1 MARYDLKCCCLFI
14 VVLMLFST
22 ISPSAN
28 AAEESPILVSE
39 IVEQVG
45 DGLYLTISVY
55 EFQANTRT
63 STLQKSGYAEH
74 ILRDS
79 NYNPLWKYTVSGT
92 FTVNPGVSAVCTAAV
107 GSYEIYNSNWHFNG
121 ASAYTSGNQAIA
133 DAEFYKKILGIKVE
147 TRSCHVVL
155 TCDANGN
162 LS

>member
-1 MARYDLKCCCLFI
+1 MARYDLKRCCLFI

-28 AAEESPILVSE
+28 AAEEPPILVSE
-39 IVEQVG
+39 TVEQVG

-55 EFQANTRT
+55 EHQTKTRS
-63 STLQKSGYAEH
+63 STFQKSGSKVCAAS
-74 ILRDS
+74 DS
-79 NYNPLWKYTVSGT
+79 IGNVLWKYTLRGT
-92 FTVNPGVSAVCTAAV
+92 FTVNQGVSAVCTTAV
-107 GSYEIYNSNWHFNG
+107 GSHEIYNSNWHFNG
-121 ASAYTSGNQAIA
+121 DSTYASGKQAIA

-147 TRSCHVVL
+147 TKSCHVVL